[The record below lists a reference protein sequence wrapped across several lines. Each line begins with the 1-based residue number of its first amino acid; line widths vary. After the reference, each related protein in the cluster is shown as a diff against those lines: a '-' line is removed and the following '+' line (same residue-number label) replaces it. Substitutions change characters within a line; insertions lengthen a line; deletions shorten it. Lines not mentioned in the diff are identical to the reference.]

1 MSTLADLERVVSH
14 LRAQVARLEDMNE
27 KPTPRS
33 LTRHA
38 NTIAAYIAAQRERD
52 ALIRDLTTI
61 VRMPNVEYEADR
73 HNRAVELLRLNAL
86 PKVAEAMSKQP
97 YQATPHADLIAQ
109 IMDSRVPK
117 NEREWAA
124 GREIE
129 RLRTDL
135 AVMNDAIDAA
145 YEDGRISACNAGK
158 PGCPRAAELRAL
170 VDACAPY
177 LKAGETP
184 AERIER
190 DRKDCDAL
198 MTVLATRTKE
208 CEALR
213 AQLAASESACAQMR
227 EALADLI
234 GLADAAMADANRAGE
249 EYARVAELAAGRA
262 ALAASTGKGWVSTD
276 GAVEANAVSMPD
288 WIGCFVGDAR
298 VPDDWA
304 GKRVLIVLK
313 PEDE

>member
-97 YQATPHADLIAQ
+97 YQATPHADLISQ

-158 PGCPRAAELRAL
+158 PGCPRVKELEAKLAASEA
-170 VDACAPY
+170 ACAPF
-177 LKAGETP
+177 LKDGETP
-184 AERIER
+184 AECIQRWR
-190 DRKDCDAL
+190 ADAAG
-198 MTVLATRTKE
+198 VLELLRQEKLRSE
-208 CEALR
+208 KVEA
-213 AQLAASESACAQMR
+213 ACAQMR
-227 EALADLI
+227 EALQGLEDW
-234 GLADAAMADANRAGE
+234 LADCDDPELVDDYDRACGAAA
-249 EYARVAELAAGRA
+249 A
-262 ALAASTGKGWVSTD
+262 ALATDAGRGWVSTE
-276 GAVEANAVSMPD
+276 GAVEA
-288 WIGCFVGDAR
+288 
-298 VPDDWA
+298 VPSYVFNTDYASVDGVRLPAAWA
-304 GKRVLIVLK
+304 SGPVLIIPK
-313 PEDE
+313 PEDKP